1 MVTIDDQQE
10 VAYALSIGTA
20 SLFSL
25 FVYFATII
33 TVNKD
38 FQWPWM
44 TLNGHFFQNTCV
56 FGTHHETL
64 NEDRPTLLAAEMY

>member
-38 FQWPWM
+38 FQ
-44 TLNGHFFQNTCV
+44 
-56 FGTHHETL
+56 
-64 NEDRPTLLAAEMY
+64 